1 MAKRQNGEFFCQNGA
16 RYGALATPLS
26 RITLTACRKENISH
40 DRSRHFVGW
49 HASCIDPGMRDLA
62 LPPTTQHPGWHA
74 SLRLRFARDERGTGL
89 AERRHQGPL
98 RVQKALYPEGAQVCH
113 AVIVH
118 PPGGVAGGDV
128 LDIEVEAGPQARALL
143 TSPGA
148 AKWYRSGGRPARQT
162 VALCAG
168 LDASL
173 EWLPQ
178 ETILFDGADVTLEH
192 EVELAPGAAYIGS
205 EILCFGRAAAGERF
219 THGAL
224 RQRTRIRQAGR
235 LVWHEQGRL
244 SGGGMA
250 SPLGLGGRHVC
261 ATLLGVGRP
270 APASLLASLRS
281 ADAALGLTQRKSVFV
296 ARYLCDD
303 SEAARHALTRVWQA
317 LRPHLLGL
325 EARTPRIWQT

>member
-1 MAKRQNGEFFCQNGA
+1 
-16 RYGALATPLS
+16 
-26 RITLTACRKENISH
+26 
-40 DRSRHFVGW
+40 
-49 HASCIDPGMRDLA
+49 MRDLA
-62 LPPTTQHPGWHA
+62 SSATSHRPGWHA
-74 SLRLRFARDERGTGL
+74 SLRLDFVRDGAATRL
-89 AERRHQGPL
+89 AGRCHEGPL
-98 RVQKALYPEGAQVCH
+98 RVQKALYPEGPQVCH

-128 LDIEVEAGPQARALL
+128 LDIGVEVGPQARALL
-143 TSPGA
+143 SSPGA
-148 AKWYRSGGRPARQT
+148 AKWYRANGRPARQG
-162 VALCAG
+162 VALRAG
-168 LDASL
+168 RDAAV

-178 ETILFDGADVTLEH
+178 ETILYDGAELTLEH
-192 EVELAPGAAYIGS
+192 EVELAPGAAYIGA

-219 THGAL
+219 ERGVL

-244 SGGGMA
+244 AGGAETMA

-270 APASLLASLRS
+270 APPGLLASLRS
-281 ADAALGLTQRKSVFV
+281 QDAALGLTQLKGVFV

-303 SEAARHALTRVWQA
+303 SEAARHALLRVWRA

-325 EARTPRIWQT
+325 EAHALRIWNT

>member
-1 MAKRQNGEFFCQNGA
+1 
-16 RYGALATPLS
+16 
-26 RITLTACRKENISH
+26 
-40 DRSRHFVGW
+40 
-49 HASCIDPGMRDLA
+49 MRDLPSST
-62 LPPTTQHPGWHA
+62 LHPGWHA
-74 SLRLRFARDERGTGL
+74 SLQLRFARDDRGTRL
-89 AERRHQGPL
+89 VQRRHEGPL
-98 RVQKALYPEGAQVCH
+98 RVQKALYPEGAAVCH
-113 AVIVH
+113 AVVVH

-128 LDIEVEAGPQARALL
+128 LDIDVQADPGARVLL

-148 AKWYRSGGRPARQT
+148 AKWYRANGRPARQR
-162 VALCAG
+162 VALS
-168 LDASL
+168 ASDGAAI

-178 ETILFDGADVTLEH
+178 ETILFDGADVVLEH
-192 EVELAPGAAYIGS
+192 EVELAPGAAYIGT

-219 THGAL
+219 GHGML

-244 SGGGMA
+244 AGGGAGMA

-270 APASLLASLRS
+270 APSSLLAALRTG
-281 ADAALGLTQRKSVFV
+281 DAALGLTQLKGVFV

-303 SEAARHALTRVWQA
+303 SEAARHALARVWQA

-325 EARTPRIWQT
+325 EAQLPRIWNT

>member
-1 MAKRQNGEFFCQNGA
+1 
-16 RYGALATPLS
+16 
-26 RITLTACRKENISH
+26 
-40 DRSRHFVGW
+40 
-49 HASCIDPGMRDLA
+49 MRDFA
-62 LPPTTQHPGWHA
+62 LPSPTTHPGWHA
-74 SLRLRFARDERGTGL
+74 SLRLRFVRDDRGTRL
-89 AERRHQGPL
+89 AERRHEGPL

-128 LDIEVEAGPQARALL
+128 LDLGVEAGPHARALL

-148 AKWYRSGGRPARQT
+148 AKWYRAGGRPARQQ
-162 VALCAG
+162 VRLSAG
-168 LDASL
+168 PDASL

-178 ETILFDGADVTLEH
+178 ETILFNGADVTLEH

-244 SGGGMA
+244 SGDSAVMG

-270 APASLLASLRS
+270 APAGLLASLRS
-281 ADAALGLTQRKSVFV
+281 ADAALGLTQLKTVFV

-303 SEAARHALTRVWQA
+303 SEAARHALQRVWEA

-325 EARTPRIWQT
+325 EARAPRIWNT